1 MSEKLL
7 DKINY
12 PADLRELK
20 KDQLEEV
27 AKELRSE
34 LMNERGV
41 ASMGG
46 QPTSPGRMRALKKQ
60 IARLTTIMREIELER
75 EA

>member
-1 MSEKLL
+1 MSLKKP
-7 DKINY
+7 D
-12 PADLRELK
+12 ELK
-20 KDQLEEV
+20 EMQPEERDV
-27 AKELRSE
+27 RLKELRSE

-60 IARLTTIMREIELER
+60 IARLTTIMREIELES
-75 EA
+75 EI

>member
-1 MSEKLL
+1 MS
-7 DKINY
+7 
-12 PADLRELK
+12 LK
-20 KDQLEEV
+20 KPDEIREMQPEERDV
-27 AKELRSE
+27 RLKELRSE

-60 IARLTTIMREIELER
+60 IARLTTIMREIELES
-75 EA
+75 EK

>member
-1 MSEKLL
+1 MS
-7 DKINY
+7 
-12 PADLRELK
+12 LK
-20 KDQLEEV
+20 KPDEIREMQPEERDV
-27 AKELRSE
+27 RLKELRSE

-60 IARLTTIMREIELER
+60 IARLTTIMREIELES
-75 EA
+75 ES

>member
-1 MSEKLL
+1 MS
-7 DKINY
+7 
-12 PADLRELK
+12 LK
-20 KDQLEEV
+20 KPDEIREMQPEERDV
-27 AKELRSE
+27 RLKELRSE

-60 IARLTTIMREIELER
+60 IARLTTIMREIELES
-75 EA
+75 EN

>member
-1 MSEKLL
+1 MS
-7 DKINY
+7 
-12 PADLRELK
+12 LK
-20 KDQLEEV
+20 KPSEIREMQPEERNSRLH
-27 AKELRSE
+27 ELRSE

-60 IARLTTIMREIELER
+60 IARLTTIMREIELEEEMR
-75 EA
+75 G

>member
-1 MSEKLL
+1 MSLKKPFE
-7 DKINY
+7 
-12 PADLRELK
+12 LREM
-20 KDQLEEV
+20 QPEERESRLR
-27 AKELRSE
+27 ELRSE

-60 IARLTTIMREIELER
+60 IARLYTQLSNLDGVKN
-75 EA
+75 A